1 MNRTLTALATLAM
14 TTSPVMA
21 YDSIPAHNQLL
32 QQVSAT
38 GVSVKI
44 NPDVC
49 DENSSAFGWYL
60 AAKSELVICQEN
72 KITGSTQ
79 QVEWTPEDFDTI
91 RHEAHHVTQDCRDG
105 ELQGT
110 LAAVYNDPIKLAKEV
125 LGQRHGRSIIESYKH
140 RGAHIVV
147 MELEAFSVASMNDPI
162 EQVADIKTYCF

>member
-60 AAKSELVICQEN
+60 
-72 KITGSTQ
+72 
-79 QVEWTPEDFDTI
+79 
-91 RHEAHHVTQDCRDG
+91 
-105 ELQGT
+105 
-110 LAAVYNDPIKLAKEV
+110 
-125 LGQRHGRSIIESYKH
+125 
-140 RGAHIVV
+140 
-147 MELEAFSVASMNDPI
+147 
-162 EQVADIKTYCF
+162 